1 MRVRGFG
8 AIVAFVLGTCT
19 GGPLWAVDLLPI
31 GGGPVSVRLGPAGF
45 GPVAV
50 VVQDNATGRC
60 WTNIA
65 ETRRHA
71 EEGLRVLGYTLD
83 PGAVGKLEVTVAAW
97 RGEDR
102 ACAGTILLRMRNT
115 DFGADM
121 DFAERAYAVAPDA
134 ATKNINLHVIAALD
148 DLFAAMTAAGPA
160 P

>member
-1 MRVRGFG
+1 MWARGLG
-8 AIVAFVLGTCT
+8 AIAALVLGACAC
-19 GGPLWAVDLLPI
+19 GPLWALDLFPI
-31 GGGPVSVRLGPAGF
+31 GGGPVSGRLGPDGF
-45 GPVAV
+45 GPVSV
-50 VVQDNATGRC
+50 VAQDKATGRC

-71 EEGLRVLGYTLD
+71 EKGLRDLGYTLD
-83 PGAVGKLEVTVAAW
+83 PGAVGKLEVSVAAW